1 MIYPKSIYKKYEVVE
16 KDICGEK
23 HYGLVVICSFF
34 GIKWKKHVKV
44 SDLGYIRDWGRTWWR
59 RKSLIT
65 SAIKDDHMMSEWAFE
80 RKMTK

>member
-1 MIYPKSIYKKYEVVE
+1 MNYPKSIYKKYEVAE

-23 HYGLVVICSFF
+23 HYGLVVVCSFF

-44 SDLGYIRDWGRTWWR
+44 SDLGYIRDWGHTWWR
-59 RKSLIT
+59 SKSLIT
-65 SAIKDDHMMSEWAFE
+65 SAIKDAHHMSEWAFE